1 MLSIVPIC
9 QPESVSQLG
18 IDKEPL
24 SETFHNIHI
33 ARILQQR
40 IVEYKTKVEIG
51 IPQLLGD

>member
-1 MLSIVPIC
+1 
-9 QPESVSQLG
+9 VSQLG